1 MKVILKNIIQSFKI
15 SFKIS
20 KKFTILKIIDIIINS
35 TLIIL
40 KLNVFKS
47 IINEIQLIILDSG
60 NLQKIV
66 LFSIIYLVIFIY
78 EKMNS
83 ILMIYYENLF
93 DEKVRLFIDE
103 QLINKIS
110 NSELSYF
117 DDIKQSNITS
127 IVKSE
132 IGNVIDNCWNAF
144 SLIASFFN
152 ILSLIIVS
160 LSFNFIIFFILLI
173 IIFFIF
179 LVNAKFS
186 YELYEQKKMDASKER
201 ESDYYRNSFENE
213 NVQLENKVNNFG
225 DYFIKKYINI
235 KKSIIKK
242 NNSIRKR
249 FLVKKTFLYILTYVC
264 EILYFIMY
272 IPKVI
277 DSIMP
282 IGDFEYNLK
291 IIEQVRVNCN
301 NFSSLCVNFVI
312 NNKKIEYVN
321 EFLLMNTITENNGK
335 KTCTEII
342 KIEFKNVS
350 FKYPN
355 EKTYV
360 LKDCS
365 FVINSNDKIAIIG
378 LNGCGKSTIIKLLLK
393 FYTPTSGTILINDIN
408 INDYALTT
416 LRNQINIL
424 FQDYVKYCLPCRE
437 AIALSKFDDVNNDEK
452 LDDATQKSNFYDIIK
467 TWDKKYDTVFGKY
480 YADEG
485 VDLSGGQWQLLSL
498 SRTYFKN
505 SSVIC
510 LDEPSASL
518 DIMSEKKVFD
528 NVLDISKEKILIAI
542 THQLRNVEK
551 FNKIYLIENG
561 KVKESGNHQFL
572 LNLNGRYKELYDIQK
587 NLGESSEK

>member
-1 MKVILKNIIQSFKI
+1 MKVIIKNIIQSFKI

-20 KKFTILKIIDIIINS
+20 KKFTILKIVDIIINS
-35 TLIIL
+35 LLIIL
-40 KLNVFKS
+40 KLNIFKN
-47 IINEIQLIILDSG
+47 ILNEIQLIFSNSG
-60 NLQKIV
+60 NLQKII
-66 LFSIIYLVIFIY
+66 LFSIIYLIMFIY

-83 ILMIYYENLF
+83 ILMIYYENWF

-103 QLINKIS
+103 QLIDKIS

-117 DDIKQSNITS
+117 DDTKQSNITS

-152 ILSLIIVS
+152 IFSLIIVS

-179 LVNAKFS
+179 LVNVKFS
-186 YELYEQKKMDASKER
+186 NELYEQKKSDALKDR
-201 ESDYYRNSFENE
+201 ESDYYRSSFENE

-225 DYFIKKYINI
+225 DYFIKKYKSIKRSIIQKNNNI
-235 KKSIIKK
+235 KK
-242 NNSIRKR
+242 R
-249 FLVKKTFLYILTYVC
+249 FLIKKTFLYILTYIC
-264 EILYFIMY
+264 EILYSITY

-277 DSIMP
+277 KSIMP
-282 IGDFEYNLK
+282 IGDFEYNLN
-291 IIEQVRVNCN
+291 IIEQVRTNCN
-301 NFSSLCVNFVI
+301 NFSSLCVSFII

-321 EFLLMNTITENNGK
+321 EFLLMNSITETNGQK
-335 KTCTEII
+335 ICTEIT
-342 KIEFKNVS
+342 KIEFQNVS

-355 EKTYV
+355 EKKYV

-365 FVINSNDKIAIIG
+365 FVIDSNDKIAIIG

-393 FYTPTSGTILINDIN
+393 FYTPASGTILINGIN
-408 INDYALTT
+408 INDYKLST

-437 AIALSKFDDVNNDEK
+437 AIALSNFDDVNNDEK
-452 LDDATQKSNFYDIIK
+452 LDCATIKSNFYNIIA
-467 TWDKKYDTVFGKY
+467 TWPKKYDTVFGKY

-485 VDLSGGQWQLLSL
+485 IDLSGGQWQLLSL
-498 SRTYFKN
+498 SRTYFKD

-528 NVLDISKEKILIAI
+528 NVLEISKDKILIAI

-551 FNKIYLIENG
+551 FNKIYLIEDGN
-561 KVKESGNHQFL
+561 VKESGDHQFL
-572 LNLNGRYKELYDIQK
+572 LSLNGRYKELYDIQK
-587 NLGESSEK
+587 NLGEKSEI